1 MKTSVHKQGN
11 RATSENTCTELPTS
25 PVRRDPLA
33 SGGRSS
39 GKRRRRPEL
48 SSGLRS
54 GGTPAAP
61 ATARPGLSA
70 APAPRPAPAAASRH
84 RSPLSPAPPP
94 PARRALRAGPRQLR
108 ERSGLR
114 CPTARPRPQLPRA
127 RRAGPTSAFPRSN
140 TPRNS
145 ARARSAPLRPLL
157 RPAPPLAPSPLRPR
171 PRRGGS
177 LRGGAVSGQRSGPP
191 GGVAV
196 ALVRS
201 SVRALLPRPGPA
213 GSHRRLTTGIPRA
226 QALRKLALRQWQTC
240 LVVYQLTQAAPAHQV
255 VHGGFTA
262 AGCPRC
268 SAVHGPYVL

>member
-1 MKTSVHKQGN
+1 MHGAPHLARPPRPPRFRRK
-11 RATSENTCTELPTS
+11 ELGETAPPSRTLQR
-25 PVRRDPLA
+25 PPLRRD
-33 SGGRSS
+33 SCSS
-39 GKRRRRPEL
+39 CNSQTWLKRGPSTTPCARRRV
-48 SSGLRS
+48 
-54 GGTPAAP
+54 
-61 ATARPGLSA
+61 
-70 APAPRPAPAAASRH
+70 
-84 RSPLSPAPPP
+84 PAPPP

-191 GGVAV
+191 GGAAV

-255 VHGGFTA
+255 LHGDFTA